1 MVGGGG
7 TRCHSPWLALVS
19 RGGGECKFFKL
30 VVLWRCHFGKL
41 GGGDDSSPS
50 KNRGQN
56 GIFSDNNRSLA
67 MRVCETRGKFEE
79 REGGTALGTE

>member
-7 TRCHSPWLALVS
+7 PGDTARGWHLSLV
-19 RGGGECKFFKL
+19 GGGECKFFKL
-30 VVLWRCHFGKL
+30 VVLWRCHFGRL